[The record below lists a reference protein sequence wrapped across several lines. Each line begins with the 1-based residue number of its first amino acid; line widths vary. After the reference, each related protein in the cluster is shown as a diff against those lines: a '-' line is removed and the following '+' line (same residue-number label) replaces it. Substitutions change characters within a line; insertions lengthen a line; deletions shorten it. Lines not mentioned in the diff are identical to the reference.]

1 VVGGAGEIEK
11 EKNMINSITL
21 DRTSL
26 PQAFREWLGA
36 SGEAKGVL
44 FFREENGKIV
54 LERVDNVD
62 VAMIA
67 RVRANIAKYH
77 SALQR
82 LADS

>member
-1 VVGGAGEIEK
+1 ML
-11 EKNMINSITL
+11 NTITM

-26 PQAFREWLGA
+26 PQAFRDWLEA
-36 SGEAKGVL
+36 NGESKGVI

-54 LERVDNVD
+54 LERLDNVD

>member
-1 VVGGAGEIEK
+1 
-11 EKNMINSITL
+11 MISTITV

-26 PQAFREWLGA
+26 PQAFRDWLDA
-36 SGEAKGVL
+36 NGESKGVL

-54 LERVDNVD
+54 LERLDNVD

>member
-1 VVGGAGEIEK
+1 ML
-11 EKNMINSITL
+11 NTITV

-26 PQAFREWLGA
+26 PQAFREWLDANGQ
-36 SGEAKGVL
+36 SKGVL
-44 FFREENGKIV
+44 FFREENGKII
-54 LERVDNVD
+54 LERLDDVD

>member
-1 VVGGAGEIEK
+1 ML
-11 EKNMINSITL
+11 NTITM
-21 DRTSL
+21 DRTTL
-26 PQAFREWLGA
+26 PQAFRDWLEA
-36 SGEAKGVL
+36 NGESKGVI

-54 LERVDNVD
+54 LERLDNVD
-62 VAMIA
+62 VAMIT

>member
-1 VVGGAGEIEK
+1 
-11 EKNMINSITL
+11 MLSTITV

-26 PQAFREWLGA
+26 PQAFRDWLDA
-36 SGEAKGVL
+36 NGESKGVI

-54 LERVDNVD
+54 LERLDNVD

>member
-1 VVGGAGEIEK
+1 
-11 EKNMINSITL
+11 M

-26 PQAFREWLGA
+26 PQAFRDWLDA
-36 SGEAKGVL
+36 KGESKGVL
-44 FFREENGKIV
+44 IFREEDGKIV
-54 LERVDNVD
+54 LERLDNVD

-67 RVRANIAKYH
+67 RVRANMAKYH

>member
-1 VVGGAGEIEK
+1 ML
-11 EKNMINSITL
+11 NTITV

-26 PQAFREWLGA
+26 PQAFREWLDANGQ
-36 SGEAKGVL
+36 SKGVL
-44 FFREENGKIV
+44 FFREENGKVI
-54 LERVDNVD
+54 LERLDDVD